1 MKLNGTYQ
9 FLVYAD
15 DVNILGG
22 REYAISKKAE
32 ALIVANKEIGLE
44 ENTKYMVMSRD
55 QNAGQSHN
63 INIDNSSF
71 ERVQIFGNNL
81 NKLKFYSGSN

>member
-1 MKLNGTYQ
+1 VKLNGTYQ

-44 ENTKYMVMSRD
+44 ENTKYMVMSR
-55 QNAGQSHN
+55 GQSHN